1 MALNLLPYLSNGVIH
16 QRIVLRIERDGV
28 CKPFHIWP
36 GTEEALSKN
45 AGSLPFLH
53 PRELFFLR
61 DKLLPLMFSRFG
73 LCSLKREH
81 QSSIT
86 LSTLYFP
93 NLSGWKGGSLSLHFT
108 EAILLRTES
117 YIKGSSALRSVTA
130 LSKFPSQIP
139 KGFGFLFSLELEG
152 QSSSTA
158 WKIMLGPSR
167 ALKVSPT
174 QGTHL
179 GYCRGWNVLSPKD
192 TWNFMYLLLLIWR

>member
-1 MALNLLPYLSNGVIH
+1 MGLFIKELSWGLKEMVFVNHFTYGLAQRRLSVKMLALF
-16 QRIVLRIERDGV
+16 
-28 CKPFHIWP
+28 PFCILE
-36 GTEEALSKN
+36 T
-45 AGSLPFLH
+45 F
-53 PRELFFLR
+53 FFLR

-93 NLSGWKGGSLSLHFT
+93 NLSGWKGGSLPLHFT
-108 EAILLRTES
+108 EAILLRTEG

-158 WKIMLGPSR
+158 WKIMLGQSC
-167 ALKVSPT
+167 ALKVSPA